1 MVEKVKNRRL
11 GIGLTIVSA
20 CAFGTMATF
29 AAFALEGGA
38 STLTLML
45 LRFAIASGLLG
56 IIVFAKRE
64 PVPRG
69 KVLFGVIVMGAV
81 LYLGQ
86 SYTYFTALSLIPKG
100 LAALLLY
107 LYPGIVTLLAW
118 TFLKEHLT
126 RVKLFALALA
136 LCGSALAIGPGI
148 GGGNLNTNGILL
160 AALSAL
166 FYAVYIVLGSALMR
180 GVTPLMGSWLIMVS
194 TGTAYLGINA
204 VVGFHLPVTALGWTG
219 VVCLAVV
226 SVIAITFFLA
236 GLEHIGPVNSSTI
249 SALEPVVTSLLGV
262 VVAGQMLG
270 LGQIFGGVLI
280 LAATV
285 ILARAAASKALD

>member
-1 MVEKVKNRRL
+1 MAEKFRNRRL
-11 GIGLTIVSA
+11 GIVLTIVSA

-29 AAFALEGGA
+29 AAMALEGGA
-38 STLTLML
+38 STITLML
-45 LRFAIASGLLG
+45 LRFAFASLILG
-56 IIVFAKRE
+56 VAVAVRRE
-64 PVPRG
+64 PFPNG
-69 KVLFGVIVMGAV
+69 KVLLGVIVMGAV

-100 LAALLLY
+100 LASLLLY
-107 LYPGIVTLLAW
+107 LYPGIVTILAW
-118 TFLKEHLT
+118 IFLKEHLT
-126 RVKLFALALA
+126 RVKLIALALA
-136 LCGSALAIGPGI
+136 LCGSAMAIGPGI
-148 GGGNLNTNGILL
+148 GGGKLDSTGIML

-166 FYAVYIVLGSALMR
+166 FYAVYIVLGTALMR

-194 TGTAYLGINA
+194 TGIAYLGVNF
-204 VVGFHLPVTALGWTG
+204 VVGFHMPATALSWIG
-219 VVCLAVV
+219 VVALAIV

-270 LGQIFGGVLI
+270 IGQIIGGALI
-280 LAATV
+280 LTATV
-285 ILARAAASKALD
+285 ILARAATAKALD